1 MMSTHN
7 IYVIELSQEV
17 LKNRKFNEANPDYI
31 SGEPL
36 AYVGMTSRTPEER
49 FEQHKA
55 GYKSARSVKK
65 FGLHLKPRQYTAL
78 NPMTYDE
85 AVKMEKIKTKQLR
98 KRGWGVWSN

>member
-17 LKNRKFNEANPDYI
+17 LKNRKFKEANPDYI
-31 SGEPL
+31 SGKPL

-49 FEQHKA
+49 FEQHKT
-55 GYKSARSVKK
+55 GYKSARLARK
-65 FGLHLKPRQYTAL
+65 FGVRLKPRQYTTL
-78 NPMTYDE
+78 NPMTYNE
-85 AVKMEKIKTKQLR
+85 AVKMEKLRTKQLR

>member
-7 IYVIELSQEV
+7 IYVIELSQEI
-17 LKNRKFNEANPDYI
+17 LENRKFREANPDYI
-31 SGEPL
+31 SGKPL

-49 FEQHKA
+49 FEQHKT
-55 GYKSARSVKK
+55 GYKSARLVRK
-65 FGLHLKPRQYTAL
+65 FGVRLKPRQYTTL

-85 AVKMEKIKTKQLR
+85 AVKIEKRKTKQLR

>member
-17 LKNRKFNEANPDYI
+17 LKNRKFKEANPDYI
-31 SGEPL
+31 SGKPL

-49 FEQHKA
+49 FEQHKT
-55 GYKSARSVKK
+55 GYKSARLVRK
-65 FGLHLKPRQYTAL
+65 FGVRLKPRQYIAL

-85 AVKMEKIKTKQLR
+85 AVKMEKLKTKQLR

>member
-17 LKNRKFNEANPDYI
+17 LKNRKFKEANPDCI
-31 SGEPL
+31 SGKPL

-49 FEQHKA
+49 FEQHKT
-55 GYKSARSVKK
+55 GYKSARLVRK
-65 FGLHLKPRQYTAL
+65 FGVRLKPRQYIAL

-85 AVKMEKIKTKQLR
+85 AVKIEKQKTKQLR

>member
-17 LKNRKFNEANPDYI
+17 LKNRKFKEANPDYI
-31 SGEPL
+31 SGKPL

-49 FEQHKA
+49 FEQHKT
-55 GYKSARSVKK
+55 GYKSARLVRK
-65 FGLHLKPRQYTAL
+65 FGVRLKPRQYTSL
-78 NPMTYDE
+78 NPMTYN
-85 AVKMEKIKTKQLR
+85 AAFKMEKLKTKQLR

>member
-17 LKNRKFNEANPDYI
+17 LKNRKFKEANPDYI
-31 SGEPL
+31 PSKPL

-49 FEQHKA
+49 FEQHKT
-55 GYKSARSVKK
+55 GYKSARLVRK
-65 FGLHLKPRQYTAL
+65 FGVRLKPRHYTAL
-78 NPMTYDE
+78 NPMTYNE
-85 AVKMEKIKTKQLR
+85 AVKMEKLKTKQLR

>member
-17 LKNRKFNEANPDYI
+17 LTNKKFREANPDYI
-31 SGEPL
+31 SGKPL

-49 FEQHKA
+49 FQQHKT
-55 GYKSARSVKK
+55 GYKSSRFVKK
-65 FGLHLKPRQYTAL
+65 YGIRLKPRQYATR
-78 NPMTYDE
+78 NPMTYTE
-85 AVKMEKIKTKQLR
+85 AVKMEKLKTKLLR